1 MAEDWTTS
9 DQAAV
14 RAILDEVGTAPES
27 ALAFLQ
33 AVHQRYQYLPLAAL
47 EQAAASSRMTLAQL
61 SGVASFYPHFRLK
74 PVGRHRIRL
83 CTGTACHV
91 KGAPL
96 IWEALRRELH
106 LTGEEDT
113 DVERR
118 FTLEKVACLGCCTL
132 APVMQIGDWIVGRVT
147 PDRVKTILSEYLARP
162 KRDTG
167 VETDVR
173 SFDSNQ
179 PAAGEI
185 RIGLGSCCQARGSA
199 AVWAGFEQAIR
210 QSHSAVRLKRVG
222 CVGMCSQTPLV
233 EVVPSGQAATLYTQV
248 QPEDADFILRRHF
261 APPSASTRWRHSFD
275 RWVESVL
282 TDAGRR
288 RQAEMQ
294 AADAGDV
301 ADEFLRPQ
309 VRIATDRLEKLD
321 PLDGAEYGQAGG
333 FAMIQRCL
341 RENDPEAV
349 IRRITASGLRG
360 RGGAG
365 FPTGLKW
372 SHVRHAAGRPK
383 TVIVN
388 GDEGDPGAF
397 MDRMLLESAPHRIL
411 EGLLIAAYAVGASRG
426 IFYVRAEYPLAL
438 KRIRQALQQARAAG
452 WVGERVGGTGWSF
465 QVDVVEGAGAFVCG
479 EESALLASIEGRRG
493 HPRRRPPYPAECGLQ
508 GLPTLVNNVE
518 TLAAVPW
525 ILREGADAFAA
536 LGTARSKGTKVF
548 ALAGKVRR
556 GGLIEVPM
564 GITIRRIVEEL
575 GGGVLPGRVFKAVQ
589 IGGPSGGCLP
599 ASLCDL
605 PIDYEALTEAGV
617 IMGSGGLIVLDD
629 TDCMVEMARYF
640 LEFTQDQSC
649 GKCVYCRVG
658 TSRLLEILTR
668 LCEGRGHVQDL
679 DVLRELAE
687 GVRQSSLCGLGR
699 TAPNPVLT
707 TLRYFGEEV
716 KAHLEGRCPAGR
728 CRHLIAFE
736 VTDRCIGCTLCAQHC
751 PVRAIEPR
759 PYETQ
764 SIDPAVCVRCGICR
778 DLCPEHAIRLIAG
791 RSAKPVIPGEL
802 RGPSDG
808 GH

>member
-1 MAEDWTTS
+1 MTEGWTENDPTTV
-9 DQAAV
+9 QK
-14 RAILDEVGTAPES
+14 ILDEVGTAPEC

-33 AVHQRYQYLPLAAL
+33 AVHRHYQYLPRLAL

-74 PVGRHRIRL
+74 PVGRHRVRI

-96 IWEALRRELH
+96 IWEALRRELKI
-106 LTGEEDT
+106 TGDEDT
-113 DVERR
+113 DAARQ

-132 APVMQIGDWIVGRVT
+132 APVMQVGDWIVGRVT
-147 PDRVKTILSEYLARP
+147 PDRVGSILADYLARP
-162 KRDTG
+162 KPSTG
-167 VETDVR
+167 GATFTPSPAADR
-173 SFDSNQ
+173 SV
-179 PAAGEI
+179 AGEI

-199 AVWAGFEQAIR
+199 AVWEGFETAIR
-210 QSHSAVRLKRVG
+210 KTKSKVHLKRVG

-233 EVVPSGQAATLYTQV
+233 EVIPSGQEPTLYPQV
-248 QPEDADFILRRHF
+248 QAGDADLILRRHF
-261 APPSASTRWRHSFD
+261 APASVSVRWRDSFD

-288 RQAEMQ
+288 RQAELK
-294 AADAGDV
+294 AADADGV
-301 ADEFLRPQ
+301 TDEFLRAQ
-309 VRIATDRLEKLD
+309 VRITTDHLEAMD
-321 PLDGAEYGQAGG
+321 PLDGAEYGHAGG
-333 FAMIQRCL
+333 FEML
-341 RENDPEAV
+341 RKSLAENDPEGV
-349 IRRITASGLRG
+349 IRLITASGLRG

-372 SHVRHAAGRPK
+372 NHVRRASGIPK
-383 TVIVN
+383 YVIVN

-411 EGLLIAAYAVGASRG
+411 EGMLIAAYAVGASEG

-438 KRIRQALQQARAAG
+438 KRLREAIRQAAEAG
-452 WVGERVGGTGWSF
+452 WLGPRVGGTGWSF
-465 QVDVVEGAGAFVCG
+465 HVRVVEGAGAFVCG
-479 EESALLASIEGRRG
+479 EESALLASIEGQRG
-493 HPRRRPPYPAECGLQ
+493 HPRWRPPYPAERGLH
-508 GLPTLVNNVE
+508 GMPTLVNNVE

-525 ILREGADAFAA
+525 ILRQGAGSYAA
-536 LGTARSKGTKVF
+536 LGTVRSKGTKVF

-564 GITIRRIVEEL
+564 GISIRRVVEEL

-589 IGGPSGGCLP
+589 MGGPSGGCLP
-599 ASLCDL
+599 ADQCDL
-605 PIDYEALTEAGV
+605 PIDYEALTAAGV

-668 LCEGRGHVQDL
+668 LCNGKGHAQDL
-679 DVLRELAE
+679 DLLKELAE
-687 GVRQSSLCGLGR
+687 GVRRSSLCGLGR

-707 TLRYFGEEV
+707 TLRYFSDEV
-716 KAHLEGRCPAGR
+716 KAHMEGRCPAGR
-728 CRHLIAFE
+728 CRGLISFE

-751 PVRAIEPR
+751 PVQAIAPR

-764 SIDPAVCVRCGICR
+764 SIDQEICVRCGICR
-778 DLCPEHAIRLIAG
+778 EICPEQAIRLLSG
-791 RSAKPVIPGEL
+791 RSDTKLIKGEQK
-802 RGPSDG
+802 GSPDG
-808 GH
+808 RH

>member
-1 MAEDWTTS
+1 MMEEWTES
-9 DQAAV
+9 DRTAIQG
-14 RAILDEVGTAPES
+14 ILDEVGMAPEN

-33 AVHQRYQYLPLAAL
+33 AVHRRYQYLPLPAL
-47 EQAAASSRMTLAQL
+47 EQADASSRMTLAQL

-74 PVGRHRIRL
+74 PVGRHRVRL

-91 KGAPL
+91 KGATL
-96 IWEALRRELH
+96 IWEALRRELKI
-106 LTGEEDT
+106 TGDEDT
-113 DVERR
+113 DADRR

-147 PDRVKTILSEYLARP
+147 PDRVGSILADYLARP
-162 KRDTG
+162 ERETG
-167 VETDVR
+167 GAT
-173 SFDSNQ
+173 FTQTPDSNR

-199 AVWAGFEQAIR
+199 TVWEGFETAIR
-210 QSHSAVRLKRVG
+210 KTKSAVTLKRVG

-233 EVVPSGQAATLYTQV
+233 EVIQPGAAPLLYTQV
-248 QPEDADFILRRHF
+248 QAGDADLILRRHF
-261 APPSASTRWRHSFD
+261 SPASAVVRWRSSFD

-288 RQAEMQ
+288 RQAELK
-294 AADAGDV
+294 ATDATGV
-301 ADEFLRPQ
+301 TDEFLRAQ
-309 VRIATDRLEKLD
+309 VRITTDRLEAMD
-321 PLDGAEYGQAGG
+321 PLDGAEYGQSGG
-333 FAMIQRCL
+333 FEMLRKCL
-341 RENDPEAV
+341 AENDPEGV

-372 SHVRHAAGRPK
+372 SHVRRAPGSPK
-383 TVIVN
+383 YVIVN

-411 EGLLIAAYAVGASRG
+411 EGLLIAAHAVGASEG

-438 KRIRQALQQARAAG
+438 KRLREAIRQAGEAG
-452 WVGERVGGTGWSF
+452 WLGERVGGTGWSF
-465 QVDVVEGAGAFVCG
+465 QVQVVEGAGAFVCG
-479 EESALLASIEGRRG
+479 EESALLASIEGQRG
-493 HPRRRPPYPAECGLQ
+493 HPRWRPPYPAERGLN
-508 GLPTLVNNVE
+508 GKPTLINNVE
-518 TLAAVPW
+518 TLAAIPW
-525 ILREGADAFAA
+525 ILSQGVDAYAR
-536 LGTARSKGTKVF
+536 LGTPRSKGTKVF

-564 GITIRRIVEEL
+564 GISIRRIVEDL
-575 GGGVLPGRVFKAVQ
+575 GGGALPGRIFKAVQ

-599 ASLCDL
+599 ADRCDL

-668 LCEGRGHVQDL
+668 LCAGKGRAQDL
-679 DVLRELAE
+679 DLLKELAE
-687 GVRQSSLCGLGR
+687 GVRRSSLCGLGR

-707 TLRYFGEEV
+707 TLRYFPDEV
-716 KAHLEGRCPAGR
+716 QAHLEGRCPAGR
-728 CRHLIAFE
+728 CRGLIAFE

-751 PVRAIEPR
+751 PVQAIEPR
-759 PYETQ
+759 PYEDQ
-764 SIDPAVCVRCGICR
+764 FIDQEICVRCGICR
-778 DLCPEHAIRLIAG
+778 EICPEQAIRLNSRRFGANLTT
-791 RSAKPVIPGEL
+791 REQ
-802 RGPSDG
+802 
-808 GH
+808 